1 MTSRSSQISDPLE
14 SRANSALN
22 PPAFIDLEAED
33 ESDYFEYFADQPGS
47 IPGTLSIEA
56 DASPPTI
63 FLIDY
68 NESNAVRVKIDEP
81 EDCAPYLDKESV
93 SWVDVQGLGS
103 EDVLRR
109 LGQVFGLHPLMLED
123 VVNVPQ
129 RPKVD
134 EFDDQLLVIARMVTP
149 RESGRGFVAEQV
161 SLILGKH
168 YLLTVQEEPDY
179 DCFGPVRDRIRTAK
193 GTIRQH
199 QADYLAYAL
208 IDAIIDG
215 YFPVLEDYGELL
227 EELEDEV
234 VESPTRQSLEKIH
247 RIKRELL
254 SLRRAIWPQRDAINS
269 LIRDCNH
276 LISDEVRVYLRDCY
290 DHTVQVIDM
299 VETYREVASS
309 LMDVY
314 VSSVGNRMNEVMKF
328 LTIVST
334 IFIPLTFIAGVYGMN
349 FNTEKSPLNM
359 PELNWYWGYP
369 LCLALMGG
377 IAAVLILYFRRK
389 GWFENFSG
397 IKD

>member
-1 MTSRSSQISDPLE
+1 MTSRA
-14 SRANSALN
+14 SRSNDTASLQ
-22 PPAFIDLEAED
+22 PTYPIPVLDLEED
-33 ESDYFEYFADQPGS
+33 DSDYFEYFSDEPGS
-47 IPGTLSIEA
+47 IPGTLAIEA
-56 DASPPTI
+56 DASPPVI

-68 NESNAVRVKIDEP
+68 NEAKATRVKISDP
-81 EDCAPYLDKESV
+81 EDCLPYLDSESI

-103 EDVLRR
+103 ENILRR
-109 LGQVFGLHPLMLED
+109 VGQVFKLHPLVLED

-134 EFDDQLLVIARMVTP
+134 EYEDQVLFIARMVTP
-149 RESGRGFVAEQV
+149 RDNGRGFIAEQV
-161 SLILGKH
+161 SLILGRN

-179 DCFGPVRDRIRTAK
+179 DCFGPVRDRVRSAK
-193 GTIRQH
+193 GNIRNH
-199 QADYLAYAL
+199 KADYLAYAL

-215 YFPVLEDYGELL
+215 FFPVLEDYGEVL

-234 VESPTRQSLEKIH
+234 VANPTRQSLEKIH

-276 LISDEVRVYLRDCY
+276 LVSEEVRVYLRDCY
-290 DHTVQVIDM
+290 DHTIQVIDM

-314 VSSVGNRMNEVMKF
+314 VSSVGNKMNEVMKF

-349 FNTEKSPLNM
+349 FDPEGSPFNM

-369 LCLALMGG
+369 ACLAVMIT
-377 IAAVLILYFRRK
+377 IAVSLILYFKRK

-397 IKD
+397 IRTGTKN